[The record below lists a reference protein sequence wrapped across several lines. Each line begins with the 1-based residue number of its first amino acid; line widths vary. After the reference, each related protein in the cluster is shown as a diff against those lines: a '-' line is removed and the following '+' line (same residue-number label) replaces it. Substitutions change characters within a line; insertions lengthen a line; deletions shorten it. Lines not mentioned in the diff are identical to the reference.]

1 MRLFSLVAASLFM
14 LAATLVAQTG
24 PNSSKKP
31 PVTVAVAVAVPVTG
45 SPGQTVPVIRVGD
58 VFEMRLSGM
67 PQDLA
72 AEFAVQYTV
81 GQEGTVNVPLIG
93 EVHVSGLT
101 ANQAEREVQ
110 AKLMTEKIFTKPT
123 VVINIGGGV
132 RFVSIGGGV
141 RAPQRLQWSTDLT
154 LRTAIENCGGLDD
167 FGKKKGVRLIRDG
180 KIIQKYDL
188 RALEKDPSQ
197 DPKLMPGDQVYVP
210 K

>member
-1 MRLFSLVAASLFM
+1 M
-14 LAATLVAQTG
+14 LAATLFAQTG
-24 PNSSKKP
+24 PIPSKKP
-31 PVTVAVAVAVPVTG
+31 PVAVAVAVPVALPVAG
-45 SPGQTVPVIRVGD
+45 SPAQSVPVIRVGD

-72 AEFAVQYTV
+72 AEFSVQYTV

-93 EVHVSGLT
+93 EVKVSGLT
-101 ANQAEREVQ
+101 ANQVEREVQ
-110 AKLMTEKIFTKPT
+110 SKLMAEKIFTKPT

-154 LRTAIENCGGLDD
+154 LRTAIENVGGLDD